1 MDDLRLS
8 SMFEMVNRKYIEFN
22 NRMLIFWQKYLKI
35 KLHQRVIRYILYS
48 IDLILSSLRPF
59 RRFSPRSNYKRTS
72 MSISRLLTNY

>member
-22 NRMLIFWQKYLKI
+22 NQMLIFWQKYLKI
-35 KLHQRVIRYILYS
+35 KLRQRVIRYILYG

-59 RRFSPRSNYKRTS
+59 RHFSPRSNYKRTS
-72 MSISRLLTNY
+72 MSISTLLTNY